1 MRFHLNFKIPPLSF
15 QASYGQKCLM
25 MGSCFSEQIG
35 ERLKEVKF
43 DTLVNPHGILY
54 NPISMVDALET
65 YLTARS
71 YTPEDLFQD
80 RGIWHSWDHHGRF
93 SHSDREKTLGRITES
108 QNEAISRLEE
118 ADWLILTLG
127 SAWVYRLK
135 SKDRVVANCHQV
147 PAEAFTRELLRPE
160 QIIARVGNFLHRL
173 AGYNAKAR
181 VIFTVSPVRHSR
193 EGIVENNLSKSILL
207 YAVHHLVNKFEGTY
221 YFPAY
226 ELVIDDLRDY
236 RFFDEDLVHPNR
248 QAVDYVWDRFAP
260 FFFTP
265 ASQATLQEISE
276 INRSLAHRPLHA
288 ESEEFARFKGTL
300 LEKIHQLE
308 DRYGFLNFSAEKKR
322 ITQEDASH

>member
-1 MRFHLNFKIPPLSF
+1 MRFHLDFKIPPLSP
-15 QASYGQKCLM
+15 QASYDQKCLM

-35 ERLKEVKF
+35 DRLKEVKF
-43 DTLVNPHGILY
+43 NTLVNPHGILY

-93 SHSDREKTLGRITES
+93 SHSDRKETLDRITES
-108 QNEAISRLEE
+108 QNEAVSWLKE

-127 SAWVYRLK
+127 SAWTYRLK
-135 SKDRVVANCHQV
+135 SQNRVVANCHQV
-147 PAEAFTRELLRPE
+147 PAETFTRGLLRPE
-160 QIIARVGNFLHRL
+160 QIIARVGNFLYRL
-173 AGYNAKAR
+173 AAYNAKVR

-207 YAVHHLVNKFEGTY
+207 YAVHHLVNKFEGTC

-236 RFFDEDLVHPNR
+236 RFFEQDLVHPNR
-248 QAVDYVWDRFAP
+248 QAVDYVWDRFVS
-260 FFFTP
+260 FFLTP
-265 ASQATLQEISE
+265 SSQAILAEISE
-276 INRSLAHRPLHA
+276 INRSVAHRPLHA

-300 LEKIHQLE
+300 LEKIRQLE

-322 ITQEDASH
+322 MIQGEVSH